1 MVTIPTQNQAAQA
14 RPTGENLKS
23 KVSADRYG
31 DTDGDKEFEA
41 EEEGFKPLTRTEA
54 ERIRAANPPASM
66 QRVLMVQGLTCM
78 GVAGLARVLTGQ
90 DAMGWSA
97 LYGGLAVWVPAAL
110 FARGLQRQ
118 KASGHAG
125 SALMGFFVWEL
136 VKVVLTVAMLLAAPR
151 LITGLN
157 WLALLAG
164 FVVTM
169 KVYWV
174 AMWLHLVRTNSV
186 NQGVDLAVN
195 KAVHE
200 TGQ

>member
-1 MVTIPTQNQAAQA
+1 MVTIPTQNQAVPVQ
-14 RPTGENLKS
+14 RTVEVS
-23 KVSADRYG
+23 KELTDASIDRW
-31 DTDGDKEFEA
+31 TDDALAEEFEA
-41 EEEGFKPLTRTEA
+41 EEASFKPLTRMEA

-66 QRVLMVQGLTCM
+66 MRVLGVQVLASIV
-78 GVAGLARVLTGQ
+78 VACLARVLTGQ

-97 LYGGLAVWVPAAL
+97 LYGGLAVWIPAAL
-110 FARGLQRQ
+110 FARGLPRQ
-118 KASGHAG
+118 KATGHAG

-136 VKVVLTVAMLLAAPR
+136 VKIVLTVALLLAAPG
-151 LITGLN
+151 LVPELN

-186 NQGVDLAVN
+186 GNAVN
-195 KAVHE
+195 KTVKKNR
-200 TGQ
+200 

>member
-1 MVTIPTQNQAAQA
+1 MVTIPTQNQAEQLQQA
-14 RPTGENLKS
+14 GQGPQGRAGF
-23 KVSADRYG
+23 
-31 DTDGDKEFEA
+31 DGDRWADERLADELEA
-41 EEEGFKPLTRTEA
+41 EEESFKPLTRVEA
-54 ERIRAANPPASM
+54 ERVRAANPPASVI
-66 QRVLMVQGLTCM
+66 RVLGTQVLTCVV
-78 GVAGLARVLTGQ
+78 VAGLARVLTGQ

-97 LYGGLAVWVPAAL
+97 LYGGLAVWIPAAL

-118 KASGHAG
+118 QASGHAG

-136 VKVVLTVAMLLAAPR
+136 VKIVLTVAMLLAAPWVVSE
-151 LITGLN
+151 LN

-186 NQGVDLAVN
+186 N
-195 KAVHE
+195 KAVHK
-200 TGQ
+200 TAQKN

>member
-1 MVTIPTQNQAAQA
+1 MVTIPTQNQAEQLQQA
-14 RPTGENLKS
+14 SQSPQAGTGF
-23 KVSADRYG
+23 
-31 DTDGDKEFEA
+31 DGDRWADERLVDELEA
-41 EEEGFKPLTRTEA
+41 EEESFKPLTRAEA
-54 ERIRAANPPASM
+54 ERIRAANPPASVV
-66 QRVLMVQGLTCM
+66 RVLGVQVLTSVV
-78 GVAGLARVLTGQ
+78 VAGLARVLTGQ

-97 LYGGLAVWVPAAL
+97 LYGGLAVWIPAAL

-118 KASGHAG
+118 QASGHAG

-136 VKVVLTVAMLLAAPR
+136 VKIVLTVAMLLAAPR
-151 LITGLN
+151 LVSQLN

-186 NQGVDLAVN
+186 S
-195 KAVHE
+195 KAVDK
-200 TGQ
+200 TAQKN